1 MRKIYIVVAII
12 VCGNLFS
19 QTIVE
24 GDGEKK
30 ESTLSKSIEEEE
42 NVKIPLYT
50 IRVGNLIY
58 PVELSYNMSGIKV
71 DDVASDVGLGWILT
85 DSFINREVYD
95 KKDVDETG
103 DGLPPFWNIP
113 NSSFNGSQYVMTGHR
128 PAFENQKG
136 FQKVKSNHIIEHYNT
151 NIGKLDHEPDIFNA
165 FMPNNQ
171 TSFYYPISLYG
182 AKELYNKNSII
193 NQEIEELFVNYTAA
207 SVYSTPNV
215 YPPGQISQNRSFFDY
230 KNFTVK
236 LDNGIEYYFSDI
248 DYVHEPSFR
257 KRPLAPSV
265 YMLQKEDIFN
275 PPNIEKWH
283 ISKIMDPMTTEEI
296 NFIYENYT
304 TEEADNKVYATNFDA
319 QNKPY
324 LRGGTFS
331 RLTYKPGLDYI
342 TNDCYIFSDDDNNYL
357 NRTYKRYIQ
366 KKRLKTIAFKN
377 GTVNFEY
384 GLNRQDFKNG
394 KALTRIEIRNKE
406 NKIVNSFDFTY
417 SYFNSEQYRNEY
429 SKRLKL
435 ESVTFIDGGKYSFE
449 YYENDKIPQIGSF
462 NKDFFGYCNTSNDD
476 FINAD
481 DLISK
486 DLVLPK
492 YYYYPD
498 KFEYSL
504 LPYDING
511 QQRFSLGGI
520 INKEPND
527 LAKTWSLRKL
537 TYPTKGYTIFDLET
551 NTFNLWGT
559 TVKGPGVRIKSKTI
573 FESANDPHPRILSFN
588 YNLPDGKSSGILYN
602 IPLVGYP
609 VKKFFTSYVDDYG
622 TLFSAGASFNGEP
635 DLYQRFFLYQN
646 PSGGKSQI
654 KYSLIEK
661 DELNK
666 RTINQYETKV
676 SRSRRHFRPFYPNN
690 GINDFGIH
698 CISEFLYTNSA
709 VGIDNTN
716 FINHY
721 LINSKL
727 YEGNN
732 IVKET
737 QKIYKNNS
745 NKDSINDSPNAAFFH
760 SNFVRN
766 AFTHFKAD
774 PVFDYNNLMQ
784 TDREYFT
791 RSNYLINEI
800 EKEYLQNGEIIKKK
814 GYAYTNTAAGKDPV
828 LIGVGT
834 QDSLGDSY
842 ETKLFYA
849 TDQYTSLVN
858 ANLIGEPIGQ
868 QKLKNNQQLSFSINE
883 YDNNNN
889 SVFPVGIM
897 SMSRFQNL
905 KNNIKFDYYDDK
917 GNLRGYRKADGTP
930 VSIILGYNQ
939 TLPIAILEGITYG
952 ALLQEIY
959 YTQTGTPVSD
969 INDLDIVQLSNQ
981 DIDSASEQTL
991 IQKLDEF
998 RVNPMFDGYQCRI
1011 TTFTY
1016 DTLIGVTSK
1025 TLPSGARE
1033 VYKYD
1038 STSRL
1043 EKILDKD
1050 GNIIKEYKYNYKQ

>member
-1 MRKIYIVVAII
+1 M
-12 VCGNLFS
+12 FS
-19 QTIVE
+19 QAITI
-24 GDGEKK
+24 GDGEKI
-30 ESTLSKSIEEEE
+30 ESTLSKIVEDED
-42 NVKIPLYT
+42 NIKIPLYT
-50 IRVGNLIY
+50 IKVGNLTY
-58 PVELSYNMSGIKV
+58 PIEISYNISGIRV
-71 DDVASDVGLGWILT
+71 DDVASDIGLGWALT
-85 DSFINREVYD
+85 DSYINREVYD
-95 KKDVDETG
+95 KKDVDQTG
-103 DGLPPFWNIP
+103 DGFPPFWNIP
-113 NSSFNGSQYVMTGHR
+113 DSSFKGSQYVMAGHMA
-128 PAFENQKG
+128 AFENQKG
-136 FQKVKSNHIIEHYNT
+136 YQKVKNNNIIEHYNT
-151 NIGKLDHEPDIFNA
+151 NIGKQDYEPDIFNVYI
-165 FMPNNQ
+165 PNNQ
-171 TSFYYPISLYG
+171 TAFYYPISLNT
-182 AKELYNKNSII
+182 AKELYNKNSIVT
-193 NQEIEELFVNYTAA
+193 QYIEEMFINYTVA

-215 YPPGQISQNRSFFDY
+215 YPPGLISQNRSFFDY
-230 KNFTVK
+230 KNFKVK

-248 DYVHEPSFR
+248 DFVHEPSFR
-257 KRPLAPSV
+257 KRPLAPSY
-265 YMLQKEDIFN
+265 YMNQKDDVFN

-283 ISKIMDPMTTEEI
+283 ISKVKDPMTTEEI
-296 NFIYENYT
+296 NFLYENYT
-304 TEEADNKVYATNFDA
+304 TEEADNKVAPSSFDS

-324 LRGGTFS
+324 LRGGAFS
-331 RLTYKPGLDYI
+331 NLTYRNNQYI

-366 KKRLKTIAFKN
+366 KKRIKTIAFKN
-377 GTVNFEY
+377 GTINFEY

-406 NKIVNSFDFTY
+406 NKLVSSFDFTY
-417 SYFNSEQYRNEY
+417 SYFNSEQYRNDY

-511 QQRFSLGGI
+511 QQRFSLGGM

-527 LAKTWSLRKL
+527 LAKTWSLRKVI
-537 TYPTKGYTIFDLET
+537 YPTKGYTIYDLET

-559 TVKGPGVRIKSKTI
+559 TVKGPGVRIKSKTL
-573 FESANDPHPRILSFN
+573 FESTNDPHPRILSYN
-588 YNLPDGKSSGILYN
+588 YNLPDGKSSGTLYN

-609 VKKFFTSYVDDYG
+609 VKKFFMSYVDDYG
-622 TLFSAGASFNGEP
+622 TLFSAGGSFSGEP
-635 DLYQRFFLYQN
+635 DLYKRFFLYQN
-646 PSGGKSQI
+646 PSGGKAQI

-661 DELNK
+661 NELDK
-666 RTINQYETKV
+666 KTVNQYETKI
-676 SRSRRHFRPFYPNN
+676 SQSKRHFRAFYPNN
-690 GINDFGIH
+690 GINDFDTH

-732 IVKET
+732 IVKEI
-737 QKIYKNNS
+737 QKSYKNNS
-745 NKDSINDSPNAAFFH
+745 NKENINANSPHPAFFH

-766 AFTHFKAD
+766 AVKRFKGD
-774 PVFDYNNLMQ
+774 PGYDYVNLIH

-791 RSNYLINEI
+791 RSNYLITEVV
-800 EKEYLQNGEIIKKK
+800 KEYLQNGEIIKTT
-814 GYAYTNTAAGKDPV
+814 GYAYTNTVAGKDPV
-828 LIGVGT
+828 LTIIGT
-834 QDSLGDSY
+834 QDGLGNTY
-842 ETKLFYA
+842 TTNLFYA

-858 ANLIGEPIGQ
+858 ENLIGNLIGQ
-868 QKLKNNQQLSFSINE
+868 QKLKNNNQLSFSMNG
-883 YDNNNN
+883 YGNNN
-889 SVFPVGIM
+889 SVFPDAIINI
-897 SMSRFQNL
+897 SPLQNI
-905 KNNIKFDYYDDK
+905 KSSIKFDTYDDK

-939 TLPIAILEGITYG
+939 SLPIAILEGISYN

-981 DIDSASEQTL
+981 DIDSTSEQIL

-998 RVNPMFDGYQCRI
+998 RVNPMFDGYQCKI

-1025 TLPSGARE
+1025 TLPSGTRE
-1033 VYKYD
+1033 IYKYD
-1038 STSRL
+1038 SASRL
-1043 EKILDKD
+1043 ERIEDKD
-1050 GNIIKEYKYNYKQ
+1050 GNVIKEYKYNYKQ